1 MYSFVLKPWRCVA
14 FLRASLSTTFFG
26 VTTRSAVFLAAG
38 RAEGVFLLVIILRVT
53 FLPFVRLPFARE
65 APDDLALGAARR
77 TAPRE
82 TREVLRLLPAVLFL
96 LFFFNF

>member
-1 MYSFVLKPWRCVA
+1 
-14 FLRASLSTTFFG
+14 
-26 VTTRSAVFLAAG
+26 
-38 RAEGVFLLVIILRVT
+38 LLVIILRVT
-53 FLPFVRLPFARE
+53 FLPFVRE

-96 LFFFNF
+96 LLFKL